1 MNQPADRQVSPAC
14 VLVVDDQPDVLTT
27 TVLLLKALGC
37 SNVHAAATGQE
48 ALDMARSLRPDL
60 VLLDIGLPDIDGF
73 TVSRRMRDELGLD
86 RTAIMG
92 ISGYDEDPAR
102 TLAAGLNRHLVKP
115 VPLNVL
121 REVIGPRSAE
131 CGNRS

>member
-48 ALDMARSLRPDL
+48 ALDMARELRPDL

-102 TLAAGLNRHLVKP
+102 TRAAGLNRHLVKP
-115 VPLNVL
+115 VPLSVL
-121 REVIGPRSAE
+121 REVIGRSSAE
-131 CGNRS
+131 CGTRS